1 MIRIFCRRDYKKVTF
16 LWLIISLFELHHSSK
31 RDISRLRVDKRDVGL
46 EAWRSK
52 HLSSANNLEVLAT
65 A

>member
-16 LWLIISLFELHHSSK
+16 CGLMVSLLELHHSRK
-31 RDISRLRVDKRDVGL
+31 KDISRLRVAKKDVGL

-52 HLSSANNLEVLAT
+52 HVSSANNLVVLAT